1 MQYLANIINIYSE
14 SIVIFCVS
22 LSIALASVLVFRS
35 INAIHDLIMRLVHY
49 VSLGG
54 RRKKS
59 KLLKK
64 KIDDHHSR
72 AHHAKRH
79 DLNPIISPSIE
90 NEWEYGGTFNPAAW
104 HDENGQAHLI
114 YRAIGADGVSRLGYA
129 TSEDGAS
136 FDRLPYPVFFMES
149 PRLQERNAKKKSSA
163 ELSADEKRYNPVMY
177 PSGGSWGGCED
188 PRMVLIDDRFYVTF
202 SAFDGWDFIRIAL
215 TTISKDDFLANRWKW
230 SKPLLISPENQIN
243 KNWVIFPEK
252 INGKFA
258 ILHSISPDIQVDY
271 IDSMTDIARGVKKI
285 KSVFGARKER
295 EEWDTWPRGVGA
307 PPIRTKAGW
316 LVLYHA
322 TDKTE
327 SYKYKLGAMI
337 LDINNPE
344 KVLMRS
350 SKPIL
355 APDEW
360 YENDGKPGV
369 VYVCGA
375 VIQDDILYIYYGG
388 GDRHVCVAHMAID
401 KLLGWLG
408 ENNTVDTS
416 LVHGLR
422 ASGTRKVRASQPK
435 PRIKKIKV

>member
-1 MQYLANIINIYSE
+1 
-14 SIVIFCVS
+14 V
-22 LSIALASVLVFRS
+22 
-35 INAIHDLIMRLVHY
+35 
-49 VSLGG
+49 
-54 RRKKS
+54 
-59 KLLKK
+59 
-64 KIDDHHSR
+64 
-72 AHHAKRH
+72 
-79 DLNPIISPSIE
+79 
-90 NEWEYGGTFNPAAW
+90 
-104 HDENGQAHLI
+104 
-114 YRAIGADGVSRLGYA
+114 
-129 TSEDGAS
+129 S

-149 PRLQERNAKKKSSA
+149 PRLQERNAKKK
-163 ELSADEKRYNPVMY
+163 LSADKKRYNPVMY

-230 SKPLLISPENQIN
+230 SKPLLISPENQVN

-258 ILHSISPDIQVDY
+258 ILHSISPNIQVDY

-285 KSVFGARKER
+285 KSIFGARKER

-327 SYKYKLGAMI
+327 SHKYKLGAMI

-388 GDRHVCVAHMAID
+388 GDRHICVAHMAID
-401 KLLGWLG
+401 KLLGWLSD
-408 ENNTVDTS
+408 NNTVDTS
-416 LVHGLR
+416 LVRGLGDNGGR
-422 ASGTRKVRASQPK
+422 QVRA
-435 PRIKKIKV
+435 RVRKIKV